1 MGEREKENY
10 NNNVLQKVTHN
21 LFSDDYYD
29 DEDGFDDENGISDN
43 KLNAMIYSS
52 SSANGKIYLFLDS
65 TMKALYKPPF

>member
-10 NNNVLQKVTHN
+10 NNNVLQKVTDN

-52 SSANGKIYLFLDS
+52 SSANGKIEHFFQKKGTY
-65 TMKALYKPPF
+65 Y